1 MSTFTPATATAGP
14 DRPAR
19 ALSPALSEFAYWMT
33 YYRRTWR
40 GTIVLSVLN
49 PLLFFIGIG
58 VGLGRL
64 IDRNPAAP
72 LHHVSYLA
80 FLAPGLLAAMAMQ
93 TGTIES
99 VMSVYLSLRTR
110 GNYRVAALTTLSPA
124 DILNGHLLFVLF
136 RIATSSAAFLVVLL
150 CARLAASPLVV
161 LALPAAVLTGLAFAI
176 PFMALG
182 VSVTNEETVRGVY
195 RFVIMPLYL
204 FSGTYVAVNQLPA
217 VIRPVAYALP
227 LWHGVQLCRGLSL
240 GTLSPGGALL
250 HTGYLCAV
258 CAVGLITARAMYRRH
273 LHD

>member
-1 MSTFTPATATAGP
+1 MAPVIAALSAEDG
-14 DRPAR
+14 PAR
-19 ALSPALSEFAYWMT
+19 AVSPALSEFAYWMT
-33 YYRRTWR
+33 HYRRTWR
-40 GTIVLSVLN
+40 GTIVISVLN

-64 IDRNPAAP
+64 IDHNPAAP

-99 VMSVYLSLRTR
+99 VMSAYMSLRTR

-124 DILNGHLLFVLF
+124 DILYGHLLFVLF
-136 RIATSSAAFLVVLL
+136 RVASSSAAFLIVLL
-150 CARLAASPLVV
+150 CAGLAASPLAA

-182 VSVTNEETVRGVY
+182 VSIGHEQVLWSVY
-195 RFVIMPLYL
+195 RFLIMPLYL
-204 FSGTYVAVNQLPA
+204 FSGTYVAVGQLPA
-217 VIRPVAYALP
+217 VIRPLAYALP
-227 LWHGVQLCRGLSL
+227 LWHGVQLCRGLTL
-240 GTLSPGGALL
+240 GTLTPGAALL
-250 HTGYLCAV
+250 HTGYLFAV
-258 CAVGLITARAMYRRH
+258 CVLGLVAARAMYRRH

>member
-1 MSTFTPATATAGP
+1 MALASATAR
-14 DRPAR
+14 DHEMPAR
-19 ALSPALSEFAYWMT
+19 AISPALSEFAYWMMH
-33 YYRRTWR
+33 YRRTWR
-40 GTIVLSVLN
+40 GTIVLSVFN

-58 VGLGRL
+58 AGLGRL
-64 IDRNPAAP
+64 IDHNPAAP

-99 VMSVYLSLRTR
+99 VMSVYQSVRTR
-110 GNYRVAALTTLSPA
+110 GNYRAAALTTLDPA
-124 DILNGHLLFVLF
+124 DILYGHLLFVLF
-136 RIATSSAAFLVVLL
+136 RIASSSAAFLVVLL
-150 CARLAASPLVV
+150 CAGLAASPLVV
-161 LALPAAVLTGLAFAI
+161 FALPAAVLTGLAFAI

-182 VSVTNEETVRGVY
+182 VSVTSEETVRGVY
-195 RFVIMPLYL
+195 RFLIMPLYL

-227 LWHGVQLCRGLSL
+227 LWHGVQLCRGLAL
-240 GTLSPGGALL
+240 GTLSASGALL

-258 CAVGLITARAMYRRH
+258 CVAGLLTARAMYRRH

>member
-1 MSTFTPATATAGP
+1 MALASATAR
-14 DRPAR
+14 DHEMPAR
-19 ALSPALSEFAYWMT
+19 AISPALSEFAYWMMH
-33 YYRRTWR
+33 YRRTWR

-64 IDRNPAAP
+64 IDHNPAAP

-99 VMSVYLSLRTR
+99 VMSVYQSVRTR
-110 GNYRVAALTTLSPA
+110 GNYRAAALTTLDPA
-124 DILNGHLLFVLF
+124 DILYGHLLFVLF
-136 RIATSSAAFLVVLL
+136 RIASSSAAFLVVLL
-150 CARLAASPLVV
+150 CAGLAASPLVV
-161 LALPAAVLTGLAFAI
+161 FALPAAVLTGLAFAI

-182 VSVTNEETVRGVY
+182 VSVTSEETVRGVY
-195 RFVIMPLYL
+195 RFLIMPLYL

-227 LWHGVQLCRGLSL
+227 LWHGVQLCRGLAL
-240 GTLSPGGALL
+240 GTLSASGALL

-258 CAVGLITARAMYRRH
+258 CAAGLLTARAMYRRN

>member
-1 MSTFTPATATAGP
+1 MALVSAAAGEQEQ
-14 DRPAR
+14 PAR
-19 ALSPALSEFAYWMT
+19 AISPALSEFAYWMT

-40 GTIVLSVLN
+40 GTVVISVLN

-64 IDRNPAAP
+64 IDHNSASS
-72 LHHVSYLA
+72 LHGVSYLA

-99 VMSVYLSLRTR
+99 VMSVYQSIRTR
-110 GNYRVAALTTLSPA
+110 GNYRVAALTTLSPT

-136 RIATSSAAFLVVLL
+136 RMASSSAAFLVVLL
-150 CARLAASPLVV
+150 AAGLAASPLVIF
-161 LALPAAVLTGLAFAI
+161 ALPAAVLTGLAFAI

-182 VSVTNEETVRGVY
+182 VSVSSEETVRGVY

-204 FSGTYVAVNQLPA
+204 FSGTYVAVSQLPA
-217 VIRPVAYALP
+217 VIRPAAYALP
-227 LWHGVQLCRGLSL
+227 LWHGVQLCRGLTL
-240 GTLSPGGALL
+240 GTLTVGGALL

-258 CAVGLITARAMYRRH
+258 CAAGLLTARAMYRRH

>member
-1 MSTFTPATATAGP
+1 MTAHTTAAADP

-40 GTIVLSVLN
+40 GTVVLSVLN

-64 IDRNPAAP
+64 IDHNPAAP

-99 VMSVYLSLRTR
+99 VMSVYQSLRTR

-136 RIATSSAAFLVVLL
+136 RIASSSAAFLVVLL
-150 CARLAASPLVV
+150 CAQLAASPLVV

-195 RFVIMPLYL
+195 RFLIMPLYL
-204 FSGTYVAVNQLPA
+204 FSGTYVAVSQLPA

-240 GTLSPGGALL
+240 GTLSPGAALL

-258 CAVGLITARAMYRRH
+258 CAAGLITARAMYRRH